1 VGVSAV
7 RSLGK
12 VDQIH
17 VEWSLTA
24 LNVTFHSALDTAP
37 MTVAPERSDA
47 R

>member
-17 VEWSLTA
+17 VAWSLA
-24 LNVTFHSALDTAP
+24 DLNVTFHSALDTAP
-37 MTVAPERSDA
+37 MTVALDRSDA
-47 R
+47 Q